1 MKLLI
6 KTTLTLLFALALSM
20 QIFAS
25 ENNDTVREIVVKGT
39 DSMKFDVT
47 LIEAKP
53 GETIRLTLETKSNMP
68 KAAMAHN
75 IAIVDLSVNV
85 EEFVLASMAE
95 PDNEYIAPSYEDKVI
110 AHTGMIGG
118 GETSTIEFTVPN
130 NPGDYEYVC
139 TFPGHYFGGMKGVL
153 RVSAAS

>member
-1 MKLLI
+1 MKTII
-6 KTTLTLLFALALSM
+6 KTSLTLIFALALSL
-20 QIFAS
+20 QVFAS
-25 ENNDTVREIVVKGT
+25 GNNETVREIVVKGT

-75 IAIVDLSVNV
+75 IAIVDLGVNV
-85 EEFVLASMAE
+85 EKFVLASMAE
-95 PDNEYIAPSYEDKVI
+95 PDNEYIAPSYEDNVI
-110 AHTGMIGG
+110 ANTKMIGG
-118 GETSTIEFTVPN
+118 GEISTIEFTVPDT
-130 NPGDYEYVC
+130 PGEYEYVC